1 MVSPRFQ
8 LNMGPMSLGAIG
20 DEMDIAMI
28 SMGVGAFGLL
38 IAMYLYSQ
46 IQKIEIENET
56 VADITEQIQKGAMA
70 FLGAEYRYLSIFV
83 VVVAGLL
90 FYINDFEYA
99 TPVAFLAGAI
109 CSVAAGYSGMRAA
122 TSANGRTAMAASTG
136 GQPEALE
143 VSYNGG
149 AVMGLSV
156 GG

>member
-56 VADITEQIQKGAMA
+56 VADITEQI
-70 FLGAEYRYLSIFV
+70 LSLIH
-83 VVVAGLL
+83 
-90 FYINDFEYA
+90 I
-99 TPVAFLAGAI
+99 
-109 CSVAAGYSGMRAA
+109 
-122 TSANGRTAMAASTG
+122 
-136 GQPEALE
+136 
-143 VSYNGG
+143 
-149 AVMGLSV
+149 
-156 GG
+156 